1 MITQSLQDADLQPDT
16 VPAGQIVPAAAVAEV
31 LPAHHPQ
38 SRAGGSTDPVQS
50 LRGTTGSQQT
60 LGNSQAIRARASALL
75 FKGHEG
81 IHVTALIG
89 NCLSSPDQAVTTG
102 LPRPVTCPI

>member
-1 MITQSLQDADLQPDT
+1 MITQSLQNADLQPDT

-38 SRAGGSTDPVQS
+38 SRAGGPTDPVQS
-50 LRGTTGSQQT
+50 LRGTTGSQQA
-60 LGNSQAIRARASALL
+60 LGTPLPIRARVSALL

-81 IHVTALIG
+81 IYITALIG
-89 NCLSSPDQAVTTG
+89 NRLPGPDQAVTTG
-102 LPRPVTCPI
+102 LPRPVTC